1 MPSQAR
7 DNLNNRLGDVDQ
19 LLNAHTAITKFKNAE
34 AAAQRLTGDLSQAA
48 NVFNALITDPG
59 RGKPKEVDALNRAAY
74 VLLTSHLQGFV
85 DDLHKEVGLLIVGNN
100 AAKPEDVVKMLGNS
114 RANPHVG
121 VINKMFAALGLYDVM
136 DQLSW
141 RNCNNKSMKKRLT
154 TALETRNKIAHGA
167 REGVTK
173 ANVKQLK
180 DFVVLLADALD
191 DVVRQKTNPIIG
203 RYPW

>member
-7 DNLNNRLGDVDQ
+7 ENLNIRLRDVDQ

-48 NVFNALITDPG
+48 NVFNALVTDPG

-74 VLLTSHLQGFV
+74 VLLTSHFQGFV
-85 DDLHKEVGLLIVGNN
+85 DDLHKEVGLLIIGNN
-100 AAKPEDVVKMLGNS
+100 AEEPEDVIKMLGNN
-114 RANPHVG
+114 RANPHVN
-121 VINKMFAALGLYDVM
+121 VVNRIFASLGLYDVM
-136 DQLSW
+136 DQISW
-141 RNCNNKSMKKRLT
+141 RNCNNRSVKKRLT

-167 REGVTK
+167 RESITK
-173 ANVKQLK
+173 ANVTQLK

-191 DVVRQKTNPIIG
+191 AEVRIKAHPRIG
-203 RYPW
+203 HYPW